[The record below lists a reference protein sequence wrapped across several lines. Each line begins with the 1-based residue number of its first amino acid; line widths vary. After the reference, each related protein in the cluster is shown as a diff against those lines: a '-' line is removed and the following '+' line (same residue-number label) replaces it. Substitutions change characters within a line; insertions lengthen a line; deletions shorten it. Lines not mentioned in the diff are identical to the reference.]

1 MIIGEICN
9 NESFEKKFY
18 LQKNLYSFLSQ
29 KHKKFYFINIFYILN
44 KKKVFKKYS
53 LYKKNI
59 LIFNPKNINELNIFL
74 KKDKI
79 FLINNLSIKLT
90 HIFFH
95 YLVSKKN
102 IFQVSFLNVA
112 MFSNYKVENWDHAD
126 FIQKTNF
133 IFRKRLSLIFYR
145 LLIILKI
152 INQIDILYVSQKKV
166 FIRFSNYYNKK
177 SFLLKRYR
185 SILKT
190 NIKRP
195 FLKKIKRKKDKYI
208 TFIDSNILHPDY
220 KKRGQKI
227 DKKLLKNYFF
237 FLNNYLIN
245 LQKMFK
251 KEIIICLHP
260 SSNKKLYR
268 KELKGFKMFKYQT
281 EKYILNSYILL
292 FHDSSS
298 IFNGILQ
305 KKKIIHLKSNIMG
318 SHANRRAEFY
328 MKKIKFV
335 RHDIEKKLLI
345 SKKKLVINLNN
356 NLKKYDTFLN
366 NFYFYKN
373 SNLSIEKLLDKE
385 IKIIEKNLLN

>member
-9 NESFEKKFY
+9 NEKFEKKFY

-29 KHKKFYFINIFYILN
+29 KYKKFYFINIFYILN
-44 KKKVFKKYS
+44 KKKVFKKYT

-59 LIFNPKNINELNIFL
+59 LIFNPKNISELNIFL

-79 FLINNLSIKLT
+79 FLINNLSTKFT

-102 IFQVSFLNVA
+102 IFQVSFINVA
-112 MFSNYKVENWDHAD
+112 MFSNYKVENWDHANLT
-126 FIQKTNF
+126 QKINF
-133 IFRKRLSLIFYR
+133 IFRKRISLFLYR
-145 LLIILKI
+145 FLIILKI

-166 FIRFSNYYNKK
+166 FLRYSKYYKKK
-177 SFLLKRYR
+177 SFLLKKYKN
-185 SILKT
+185 ILKT

-195 FLKKIKRKKDKYI
+195 FLKNIKREKNKYI

-220 KKRGQKI
+220 IKRGQKI
-227 DKKLLKNYFF
+227 SEELLKNYFF
-237 FLNNYLIN
+237 FLNNYFIN
-245 LQKMFK
+245 MQKIFN

-260 SSNKKLYR
+260 SSNIKLYK
-268 KELKGFKMFKYQT
+268 KELNRFKIYKYQT
-281 EKYILNSYILL
+281 EKFISNSYILL

-298 IFNGILQ
+298 IFSGILL
-305 KKKIIHLKSNIMG
+305 KKRIINLKSKIMG

-345 SKKKLVINLNN
+345 NKKKLSTHLNN
-356 NLKKYDTFLN
+356 NLKKYDLFMN
-366 NFYFYKN
+366 KFYFNKGN
-373 SNLSIEKLLDKE
+373 TLLIEKLIDKE
-385 IKIIEKNLLN
+385 IKKFI